1 MDSGHRRLILAAMIV
16 VPSLFLGH
24 RIWEGTR
31 TELLLAAHPFTA
43 AELSQAE
50 AAFAA
55 AQLTTYSLE
64 GPCIRVARR
73 QRADYVRALVDRKAL
88 PRTMDA
94 TASDRGG
101 GGSPLETPSQ
111 REERLRTARD
121 QELASYL
128 RFFPEIEDASV
139 RLDEALLGS
148 YRSERK
154 IRALVWIKPKPG
166 HLLLPERLQ
175 AIRESVAASR
185 VGLSAD
191 DVTIVDVLR
200 GVTFNPSQ
208 APTPAQRAQQVA
220 YCKASYEAD
229 WTQKIHQALE
239 SIAGVSVHT
248 QVTLTADTH
257 LPCRIAVSVTI
268 PQSHYLDR
276 WRGSHPREVPTQ
288 SAAQELQV
296 IEAEERR
303 TVERHVAQVLASS
316 QESEVETAVAVVTGA
331 ASTARIAPRRTWDQP
346 NALVASIIVVMLVV
360 AALALVGVPRG
371 GSPPA
376 VVRTTSASRV
386 ATNAT
391 NRSTPAATVAN
402 PPVAEASPLDS
413 HPATGAE
420 GGSGVASAEL
430 VALVRENPQAA
441 AAILRSWVNPAA

>member
-1 MDSGHRRLILAAMIV
+1 MILAALIV

-31 TELLLAAHPFTA
+31 TELLLAAHPFTP

-55 AQLTTYSLE
+55 AKLTTYSLD
-64 GPCIRVARR
+64 GSCIRVARQ
-73 QRADYVRALVDRKAL
+73 QRSDYVRALVDRKAL

-94 TASDRGG
+94 TASDHGG
-101 GGSPLETPSQ
+101 GGNPLETPSQ
-111 REERLRTARD
+111 REDRLRTARD

-139 RLDEALLGS
+139 RLDEAVLGS

-154 IRALVWIKPKPG
+154 IRALVWVKPKPG

-185 VGLSAD
+185 VGLSPD

-229 WTQKIHQALE
+229 WTQKLHKSLE
-239 SIAGVSVHT
+239 YIAGVSVHI
-248 QVTLTADTH
+248 QVALTTDTH
-257 LPCRIAVSVTI
+257 LPRRIAVSVTI
-268 PQSHYLDR
+268 PQSHYLER
-276 WRGSHPREVPTQ
+276 WRASHPREVPNQT
-288 SAAQELQV
+288 AGQELQV
-296 IEAEERR
+296 IEAEEQR
-303 TVERHVAQVLASS
+303 TAERHVIQVLAWN
-316 QESEVETAVAVVTGA
+316 QESGVETDVDVVTGA
-331 ASTARIAPRRTWDQP
+331 AFTARNAPRRSWDQP
-346 NALVASIIVVMLVV
+346 NALVASIVVVMLVV
-360 AALALVGVPRG
+360 AAFALVGFPR
-371 GSPPA
+371 SESHPA
-376 VVRTTSASRV
+376 VVRRTTASPV
-386 ATNAT
+386 ATKAT
-391 NRSTPAATVAN
+391 NRPTSSAPADHA
-402 PPVAEASPLDS
+402 PVAEATSLEPQ
-413 HPATGAE
+413 PATAAE